1 MHQNYEDVD
10 YDPGKKYVELAC
22 YTDTTTN
29 KVIAYE
35 VRLFSGNFREMYE
48 EGLWYAKSV
57 TFNSSFTW
65 DIDNY
70 VEVDFGMPL
79 GEEDSVFIPEF
90 KITAEQQSFID
101 AVGDVGKIYHNLHGI
116 SDTTWGEKQ
125 VQIESHLVEYKNLKE
140 NVKSK
145 FFEEN
150 GHPFDLLLLYH
161 PSLASSENRYDY
173 ESASELGLYG
183 SSNPIAYLE

>member
-1 MHQNYEDVD
+1 M
-10 YDPGKKYVELAC
+10 ELAC

-70 VEVDFGMPL
+70 VEVDFGIPL

-90 KITAEQQSFID
+90 KISTEQQSFID
-101 AVGDVGKIYHNLHGI
+101 AVRAVGKIYHNRLVV
-116 SDTTWGEKQ
+116 SDTTCVEEQ
-125 VQIESHLVEYKNLKE
+125 AQI
-140 NVKSK
+140 
-145 FFEEN
+145 
-150 GHPFDLLLLYH
+150 
-161 PSLASSENRYDY
+161 ASQ
-173 ESASELGLYG
+173 GV
-183 SSNPIAYLE
+183 